1 MARTLP
7 STRND
12 GLSDGA
18 PLRVVAD
25 PPPNNGTAFTS
36 YQSSSPTSASSTAP
50 YHCPPDQN
58 AVPALIAF
66 GVDHPDPD
74 GEATALTVVFAAA
87 GAGGVG
93 STLTVAPSC
102 KTTVSGSPS
111 CQVPDTAHD
120 PSLFCLASV
129 IVNRSSSLPNFAQS
143 NMVIPGRRS
152 PVDTSR
158 YTALPDAANVSLSIS
173 SPSSNQRDASVSPYT
188 GVSKVMSRSTP
199 PSSFLV
205 AAVTMPTTVVPE

>member
-18 PLRVVAD
+18 PLRVVVA
-25 PPPNNGTAFTS
+25 PPPNNGVASTS
-36 YQSSSPTSASSTAP
+36 YQSSSRISASLVAP

-74 GEATALTVVFAAA
+74 GEPTALMVGFAAV
-87 GAGGVG
+87 GVGGVG

-205 AAVTMPTTVVPE
+205 TAVTVPTTVVSE